1 MRFQYI
7 SDIHLEKKTNISL
20 KRHGDVLLLAGD
32 IGDPSTKEYD
42 AFLFDVSSKFDHVVI
57 IAGNHEFYSNN
68 RTIQMT
74 DHMLRSAANKY
85 NNVHFLNNEFF
96 DIPGTDITVY
106 GTTLWTNIDHYDSY
120 MVQCMI
126 SDYRCIPGFTI
137 QKNNSLHAEAKH
149 LFRVGM
155 KLGKRYIVLCHHL
168 PKKNLI
174 DPKYANHSVLNAAFA
189 SDVQEFDHPSVVAV
203 VYGHTH
209 TPCQRGKYYCNPV
222 GYPGENARLTLDAC
236 FSIET

>member
-7 SDIHLEKKTNISL
+7 SDIHLEKKTKIKLERNA
-20 KRHGDVLLLAGD
+20 DVLLLAGD
-32 IGDPSTKEYD
+32 IGDPSSEEYSS
-42 AFLFDVSSKFDHVVI
+42 FLFDVSSKFDHVIV
-57 IAGNHEFYSNN
+57 IAGNHEFYSKT

-74 DHMLRSAANKY
+74 DHMLRSAANKC

-106 GTTLWTNIDHYDSY
+106 GTTLWTNIDYDEAY
-120 MVQCMI
+120 MVQSMI

-149 LFRVGM
+149 IFRAGI
-155 KLGKRYIVLCHHL
+155 KPGRRYVVLCHHM

-174 DPKYANHSVLNAAFA
+174 DPKYGDSVINAAFA
-189 SDVQEFDHPSVVAV
+189 SDVPEFDHPSVKAV

-209 TPCQRGKYYCNPV
+209 TPLQRGKYYCNPV
-222 GYPGENARLTLDAC
+222 GYPGENVRLTLDAC
-236 FSIET
+236 FEV